1 VCGIAGLFDPDSRTE
16 GLEAQARA
24 MAGLLRHRGPD
35 EDGFYVEPP
44 VALGMRRLSIIDIGG
59 GTQPIG
65 NEDGALQVVQN
76 GEIYNYLELREALLS
91 AGHHLRTR
99 SDTEV
104 LVHLYEEYGA
114 AFPSRLN
121 GMFAFAIWDGRRR
134 TVILGRDRLGK
145 KPLFLARDGR
155 RVAWASEIKP
165 LLRLPW
171 VSRRIR
177 PEALNLLL
185 RHNYVPG
192 LLTMFEGITEV
203 TSGST
208 VTITED
214 GLTTTPFWSL
224 SQMVPYA
231 PDERGVSNAL
241 ETTAELFDDAVRLRM
256 RSDVPVGLFLS
267 GGVDSSLIAE
277 RMVAHAGG
285 TPVESMAMAFDEA
298 AFDESA
304 VAEAVAAVAGTRHR
318 TIRGALSGNLD
329 LWKRALWSAE
339 EPHGDASFMPTLLLS
354 QAAART
360 HKVVMTGDGGDEVFG
375 GYTRYQVAWHRAQAT
390 TPDAAWSESQRTQHV
405 FDDAARRAVLGA
417 DWYRD
422 VGDEV
427 DAPTLRLSTPGDV
440 VRNLMWRDCAGLLTD
455 NNVIKPD
462 RMGMA
467 ASLEA
472 RCPLLDYRLAEHA
485 LALPGETHVDA
496 TATKRLLRP
505 LLSRR
510 FPSSVTERPKQQFTV
525 PVGEW
530 MKRDET
536 GAYRA
541 ALDRLNARG
550 LCAGAEVDRLWGA
563 HRATGQHTR
572 PLRLLIAL
580 ELWCQVFLDG
590 DPLSFE
596 SPGDLS
602 GVA

>member
-1 VCGIAGLFDPDSRTE
+1 MCGIAGLFDPDSRTE
-16 GLEAQARA
+16 ELEAQARA
-24 MAGLLRHRGPD
+24 MTGLLRHRGPD
-35 EDGFYVEPP
+35 EDGFCVQAPA
-44 VALGMRRLSIIDIGG
+44 ALGMRRLSIIDIAG

-76 GEIYNYLELREALLS
+76 GEIYNYIELRDALIA
-91 AGHHLRTR
+91 AGHRLHTH

-104 LVHLYEEYGA
+104 LVHLYEEYGP

-121 GMFAFAIWDGRRR
+121 GMFAFAIWDSRRQC
-134 TVILGRDRLGK
+134 VVLGRDRFGK

-155 RVAWASEIKP
+155 RVAWASEMKP

-192 LLTMFEGITEV
+192 LITMFDGITEV
-203 TSGST
+203 APGST
-208 VTITED
+208 LRISAD
-214 GLTTTPFWSL
+214 GLAAAPFWSL
-224 SQMVPYA
+224 SHVVPPT
-231 PDERGVSNAL
+231 PDDPGQEAAVER
-241 ETTAELFDDAVRLRM
+241 TAELFDDAVRLRM

-277 RMVAHAGG
+277 RMVAHAHG

-298 AFDESA
+298 AFDESP
-304 VAEAVAAVAGTRHR
+304 VAAAAAQVAGTHHR
-318 TIRGALSGNLD
+318 VIRGALSGNLD
-329 LWKRALWSAE
+329 FWKRVLWAAE

-354 QAAART
+354 HAAARS

-375 GYTRYQVAWHRAQAT
+375 GYTRYQTAWRRAHETSPA
-390 TPDAAWSESQRTQHV
+390 AAWAESQRIHHV
-405 FDDAARRAVLGA
+405 FDDAARRAVLG
-417 DWYRD
+417 DDGFRE
-422 VGDEV
+422 VGPEV
-427 DAPTLRLSTPGDV
+427 DTPALRLTTPGDV

-472 RCPLLDYRLAEHA
+472 RCPLLDYRLAEFA
-485 LALPGETHVDA
+485 LGLPGETHVDA
-496 TATKRLLRP
+496 TATKRLLRT
-505 LLSRR
+505 LLGRR
-510 FPSSVTERPKQQFTV
+510 FPPSVTERPKQQFTV

-530 MKRDET
+530 MQRDAT

-541 ALDRLNARG
+541 AMDRLTGRG
-550 LCAGAEVDRLWGA
+550 FVVPAAVNRLWEA
-563 HRATGQHTR
+563 HRATGRETR
-572 PLRLLIAL
+572 PLRLLVAL
-580 ELWCQVFLDG
+580 ELWCEVFLDG
-590 DPLSFE
+590 DPL
-596 SPGDLS
+596 
-602 GVA
+602 VAPSAE

>member
-16 GLEAQARA
+16 ALEAQVRA
-24 MAGLLRHRGPD
+24 MTGVLRHRGPD
-35 EDGFYVEPP
+35 EDGFCVQAP

-76 GEIYNYLELREALLS
+76 GEIYNYVELREALLS
-91 AGHHLRTR
+91 TGHHLRTH

-104 LVHLYEEYGA
+104 LVHLYEEDGT

-121 GMFAFAIWDGRRR
+121 GMFAFAIWDSRRR
-134 TVILGRDRLGK
+134 AVVLGRDRLGK
-145 KPLFLARDGR
+145 KPLFLAHDGH

-203 TSGST
+203 TPGST
-208 VTITED
+208 VTITGD

-224 SQMVPYA
+224 SRVVPFA
-231 PDERGVSNAL
+231 PDDRSVSSAL
-241 ETTAELFDDAVRLRM
+241 ETTAALFDDAVRLRM

-285 TPVESMAMAFDEA
+285 TPVESMAMAFDET
-298 AFDESA
+298 AFDEST
-304 VAEAVAAVAGTRHR
+304 VAEAVAGVAGTRHR

-329 LWKRALWSAE
+329 FWKLVLWSAE
-339 EPHGDASFMPTLLLS
+339 EPHGDASFLPTLLLS

-375 GYTRYQVAWHRAQAT
+375 GYTRYQLALRRAQDT
-390 TPDAAWSESQRTQHV
+390 TPDAAWGESQRAQHV
-405 FDDAARRAVLGA
+405 FDDTARRAVLGD

-422 VGDEV
+422 VGGQV

-485 LALPGETHVDA
+485 LSLPGETHVDA
-496 TATKRLLRP
+496 TTTKRLLRS

-510 FPSSVTERPKQQFTV
+510 FPSSITERPKQQFTV

-530 MKRDET
+530 MRRDAS
-536 GAYRA
+536 GVYRA
-541 ALDRLNARG
+541 ALDRLVARDFFDR
-550 LCAGAEVDRLWGA
+550 AAVDQLWKSHAAMG
-563 HRATGQHTR
+563 TETR
-572 PLRLLIAL
+572 RLRLLMAF
-580 ELWCQVFLDG
+580 ELWCEVFLDA
-590 DPLSFE
+590 DPLKG
-596 SPGDLS
+596 P
-602 GVA
+602 